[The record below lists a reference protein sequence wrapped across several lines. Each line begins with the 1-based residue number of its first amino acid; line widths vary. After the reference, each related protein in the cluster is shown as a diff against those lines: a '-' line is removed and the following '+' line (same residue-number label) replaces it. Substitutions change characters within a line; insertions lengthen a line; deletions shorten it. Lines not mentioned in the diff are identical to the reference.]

1 MKTRIRTQPEAL
13 GIAVLL
19 LGLAVSSVPAQ
30 DFTLDWFTM
39 DGGGGQ
45 STGGVYAVTGT
56 IGQPDAGTMAG
67 GDYTLAGGFWG
78 LVGAVQTPGVPLLSI
93 TRTNGS
99 VIVSWP
105 WTATGFVLEQTSQ
118 LLSPPR
124 TNSWVDVPVNQYQTS
139 GARTHFTISS
149 PVGNQWFRLRRP

>member
-39 DGGGGQ
+39 DGGGGK

-56 IGQPDAGTMAG
+56 IGQPDAGTLGG
-67 GDYTLAGGFWG
+67 GDYTLTGGFWG
-78 LVGAVQTPGVPLLSI
+78 LVAAVQTPGAPLLSI

-105 WTATGFVLEQTSQ
+105 GTATSFVLEQTSQ
-118 LLSPPR
+118 LLSPPQ
-124 TNSWVDVPVNQYQTS
+124 TSSWATVPVNQYQTV
-139 GARTHFTISS
+139 GTNIHFTISPS
-149 PVGNQWFRLRRP
+149 VGNQWFRLRKP

>member
-1 MKTRIRTQPEAL
+1 MKTRFRTQPREW
-13 GIAVLL
+13 GIAVLIL
-19 LGLAVSSVPAQ
+19 LLAAFSVPAQ

-39 DGGGGQ
+39 DGGGGK

-56 IGQPDAGTMAG
+56 IGQPDAGTVAG

-78 LVGAVQTPGVPLLSI
+78 LVAALQISGAPLLSV

-105 WTATGFVLEQTSQ
+105 GTAPSFVLEQTSQ

-124 TNSWVDVPVNQYQTS
+124 TNSWADVPVNQYQTV
-139 GARTHFTISS
+139 GTNIHFTISS
-149 PVGNQWFRLRRP
+149 PVDNQWFRLRRP